1 MKKLNDSDVK
11 KAKEIV
17 ADTFV
22 ALTEET
28 TLLRSNME
36 KLMLKYRQALGL
48 LAKMQQKNS
57 ALEKELNLLQAREVA
72 LINHI
77 KSNLTEFIEENK
89 TEKIDVR
96 LIN

>member
-1 MKKLNDSDVK
+1 MRMLNDSDVK
-11 KAKEIV
+11 SAKEIV
-17 ADTFV
+17 VNSFV

-28 TLLRSNME
+28 NLLKSNME
-36 KLMLKYRQALGL
+36 KLMIKYRQALNM

>member
-1 MKKLNDSDVK
+1 MRMLNDSDVK
-11 KAKEIV
+11 SAKEIV
-17 ADTFV
+17 VNTFV

-28 TLLRSNME
+28 SLLKSNME
-36 KLMLKYRQALGL
+36 KLMIKYRQALNM

>member
-1 MKKLNDSDVK
+1 MRMLNDSDVK
-11 KAKEIV
+11 SAKEIV
-17 ADTFV
+17 VNSFV

-28 TLLRSNME
+28 SLLKSNME
-36 KLMLKYRQALGL
+36 KLMIKYHQALNM

>member
-1 MKKLNDSDVK
+1 MIKLNDSDVK
-11 KAKEIV
+11 KAKEVV

-28 TLLRSNME
+28 TLLKSNME
-36 KLMLKYRQALGL
+36 KLMIKYRQSLSM
-48 LAKMQQKNS
+48 LAKLQQKNS

-72 LINHI
+72 LISHI

-89 TEKIDVR
+89 AEKLDVR